1 MGMFD
6 NVKFKSQLPM
16 PADLGELKPEDL
28 QTASYQTKD
37 LENSLDYYEVD
48 KDGQLFREER
58 ECEYIAGD
66 KNGKTL
72 SDRMGYCKTV
82 KSWMEKRSDT
92 CTVNFYESFQ
102 DDANQNDYWIDY
114 IAEFVGGKL
123 TSVRVLKFEK
133 TPNAERKARDVKWK
147 AELAASYEFR
157 KRWYIKYLYLPYVAV
172 IRFIFRKY
180 NQFLMKLPSQW
191 QVQNFLTPW

>member
-1 MGMFD
+1 MGLFSTI
-6 NVKFKSQLPM
+6 KFLYPLPL
-16 PADLGELKPEDL
+16 PADLGELKPEDI
-28 QTASYQTKD
+28 QNASFQTKC
-37 LENSLDYYEVD
+37 LECAMDYYEVD

-58 ECEYIAGD
+58 ETEYVEGNPKA
-66 KNGKTL
+66 KSF
-72 SDRMGYCKTV
+72 SDRFGYMKTV
-82 KSWMEKRSDT
+82 KSWLEKRSDT

-114 IAEFVGGKL
+114 IAEFVSGKL

-133 TPNAERKARDVKWK
+133 TPNADRKARDAKWN
-147 AELAASYEFR
+147 AELVENDRFR
-157 KRWYIKYLYLPYVAV
+157 KKWYAKYLYLHYVSV

-180 NQFLMKLPSQW
+180 NWLLMKLPSQW